1 MVTPIMS
8 PVTELHISR
17 CGVVSQLV
25 GVYKIS
31 GLILKGVTF
40 SVLNRKTSRN
50 NPCKQCSKS
59 KEGARAHIY
68 SVIIGICIRTRVHVL
83 YSDCDACALY
93 TGDTS
98 TECELYTDNTS
109 TECELYTDDTSILD
123 VSSIQTIRL
132 LNVHCIQTIRLL
144 NIRQPAGA
152 ASLRCYFGGS
162 FPDINICSTASL
174 VTHSTGARG
183 EASMKGE
190 HSGGH
195 WRTRLT
201 LIVLISTLLQR
212 NNLTS
217 AGEFGQ
223 G

>member
-1 MVTPIMS
+1 M
-8 PVTELHISR
+8 
-17 CGVVSQLV
+17 
-25 GVYKIS
+25 
-31 GLILKGVTF
+31 
-40 SVLNRKTSRN
+40 
-50 NPCKQCSKS
+50 
-59 KEGARAHIY
+59 
-68 SVIIGICIRTRVHVL
+68 L
-83 YSDCDACALY
+83 YSDCGACALY
-93 TGDTS
+93 AS
-98 TECELYTDNTS
+98 TECA
-109 TECELYTDDTSILD
+109 LYTDDTSTEYTPTGRRR
-123 VSSIQTIRL
+123 VPTL
-132 LNVHCIQTIRLL
+132 LFWRE
-144 NIRQPAGA
+144 
-152 ASLRCYFGGS
+152 

>member
-1 MVTPIMS
+1 MS

-109 TECELYTDDTSILD
+109 TECELYTDDTSTGCEFYTNDTSTECALYTD
-123 VSSIQTIRL
+123 DTSTEYTPTGRRRVPTL
-132 LNVHCIQTIRLL
+132 LFWREFPGYKYMFYSKLSN
-144 NIRQPAGA
+144 
-152 ASLRCYFGGS
+152 S
-162 FPDINICSTASL
+162 FHWSKRRSEHERRAQWRTLEDQADSDRPDIDSVA
-174 VTHSTGARG
+174 A
-183 EASMKGE
+183 K
-190 HSGGH
+190 
-195 WRTRLT
+195 
-201 LIVLISTLLQR
+201 
-212 NNLTS
+212 
-217 AGEFGQ
+217 
-223 G
+223 

>member
-1 MVTPIMS
+1 MHNIGAWSLVTPIMS

-25 GVYKIS
+25 GVYKIG

-68 SVIIGICIRTRVHVL
+68 SVIIGTCIHACMCYIRIVAHVHCIQAIRLLNVSYIQTIRL
-83 YSDCDACALY
+83 LNVNYIQTIRL
-93 TGDTS
+93 
-98 TECELYTDNTS
+98 
-109 TECELYTDDTSILD
+109 LD

-162 FPDINICSTASL
+162 FRI
-174 VTHSTGARG
+174 
-183 EASMKGE
+183 
-190 HSGGH
+190 
-195 WRTRLT
+195 
-201 LIVLISTLLQR
+201 
-212 NNLTS
+212 
-217 AGEFGQ
+217 
-223 G
+223 

>member
-1 MVTPIMS
+1 M
-8 PVTELHISR
+8 TELHISR

-68 SVIIGICIRTRVHVL
+68 SVIIGTCIHACMCYIRIVAHVRCIQAIRLLNVSYIQTIRLLDVSSIQTIRLLNVHCIQTIRL
-83 YSDCDACALY
+83 
-93 TGDTS
+93 
-98 TECELYTDNTS
+98 
-109 TECELYTDDTSILD
+109 LD

-144 NIRQPAGA
+144 NIRQLAGA
-152 ASLRCYFGGS
+152 ASLGLLFWREFPGYKYMFYSKLGNS
-162 FPDINICSTASL
+162 FHWSKRRSE
-174 VTHSTGARG
+174 HERGA
-183 EASMKGE
+183 
-190 HSGGH
+190 
-195 WRTRLT
+195 
-201 LIVLISTLLQR
+201 
-212 NNLTS
+212 
-217 AGEFGQ
+217 
-223 G
+223 

>member
-1 MVTPIMS
+1 M
-8 PVTELHISR
+8 
-17 CGVVSQLV
+17 
-25 GVYKIS
+25 
-31 GLILKGVTF
+31 
-40 SVLNRKTSRN
+40 
-50 NPCKQCSKS
+50 
-59 KEGARAHIY
+59 AH
-68 SVIIGICIRTRVHVL
+68 VHCIRLLDV
-83 YSDCDACALY
+83 S
-93 TGDTS
+93 
-98 TECELYTDNTS
+98 
-109 TECELYTDDTSILD
+109 SIQTIRLLDVSSIQAIRLLDVSSIQTIRLLD

-201 LIVLISTLLQR
+201 LIALISTLLQR